1 MDPLTDDQPRSPR
14 AARVP
19 RVDMALFVL
28 LVSLPLVL
36 LRPMVPEVELRP
48 LVEPVAPLRLEEL
61 RLDMLLPAVPV
72 FGLLS
77 TPGFSAVPLFAEPA
91 GPPGVPGGLPA
102 VEPLLMPAEPEL
114 ELLVCAMTD
123 APAVA
128 NTAASAIAKVFD
140 VIRILDR

>member
-19 RVDMALFVL
+19 RVDMSPFVL
-28 LVSLPLVL
+28 LVSLVL

-91 GPPGVPGGLPA
+91 GPPAVPGGLPA

>member
-1 MDPLTDDQPRSPR
+1 
-14 AARVP
+14 
-19 RVDMALFVL
+19 L
-28 LVSLPLVL
+28 LVSLVL

-48 LVEPVAPLRLEEL
+48 LVEPVALLRLDEL

-91 GPPGVPGGLPA
+91 GPPAVPGGLPA

>member
-1 MDPLTDDQPRSPR
+1 LIEPPADGQPRSPR

-19 RVDMALFVL
+19 RVDMSLVVL
-28 LVSLPLVL
+28 LVSLP

-48 LVEPVAPLRLEEL
+48 LVEPVALLPVEEL
-61 RLDMLLPAVPV
+61 RLDTLLPALPV

-77 TPGFSAVPLFAEPA
+77 TPGFSAVPLFAEPE
-91 GPPGVPGGLPA
+91 GPPAVPGGLPV

-128 NTAASAIAKVFD
+128 NTAASAIANVFD
-140 VIRILDR
+140 VIRILDQ